1 VNEAAETESKRE
13 SDLQWK
19 QSYRC
24 VCCNEWRVG
33 APTKDTEA
41 GPVCVLCVLKM
52 GS

>member
-1 VNEAAETESKRE
+1 MTEQAATHEQRE
-13 SDLQWK
+13 SELQW
-19 QSYRC
+19 QPSYRC

-41 GPVCVLCVLKM
+41 GPVCVLCLLKM